1 MPVYILLSLMNS
13 IINNQETFKQ
23 IHLYTILTYENLP
36 VTKRATRINIQ
47 QFCMLITLHLCVLNG
62 VQKKQ
67 QRLPDTSLADW
78 F

>member
-1 MPVYILLSLMNS
+1 MNS

-47 QFCMLITLHLCVLNG
+47 QFCMLITLHLCVWCGSQN
-62 VQKKQ
+62 KQ
-67 QRLPDTSLADW
+67 
-78 F
+78 